1 MKRATLVIAGNGY
14 LADRAR
20 SAGARWIE
28 VVPTVVDIERYRIR
42 PTSRQDAF
50 TIGWIGTPG
59 TALYLKNAQA
69 ALHSLGKIGRAKVLL
84 VGSGAVT
91 TEGVVTEHREW
102 SEETEV
108 ADIQDFDV
116 GIMPLLDGPWERG
129 KCGYKLIQYMACG
142 KPVVAS
148 PVGVNCQIVDHG
160 VNGFLSES
168 ASDWLNALS
177 ELMHSQELCTRMG
190 SAGRRLVEQRYC
202 LQVTAPRIAD
212 LMVAALGQE
221 V

>member
-1 MKRATLVIAGNGY
+1 M
-14 LADRAR
+14 ADRAR
-20 SAGARWIE
+20 RAGARWVE
-28 VVPTVVDIERYRIR
+28 VVPTVVDIERYCIR
-42 PTSRQDAF
+42 PTARQDAF
-50 TIGWIGTPG
+50 TIGWMGTPC
-59 TALYLKNAQA
+59 TAQYLKYVQV
-69 ALHSLGKIGRAKVLL
+69 ALHTLGKTGRAKVLL

-168 ASDWLNALS
+168 ESAWRSALS
-177 ELMHSQELCTRMG
+177 ELMHSRKLCASMG

-212 LMVAALGQE
+212 LMVAALGRGG
-221 V
+221 

>member
-177 ELMHSQELCTRMG
+177 ELMHSQELCTRIG